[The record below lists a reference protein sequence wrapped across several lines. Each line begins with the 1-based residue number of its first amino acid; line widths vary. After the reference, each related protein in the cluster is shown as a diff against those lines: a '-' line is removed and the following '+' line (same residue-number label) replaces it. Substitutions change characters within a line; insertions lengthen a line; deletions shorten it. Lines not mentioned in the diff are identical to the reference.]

1 MDGKEKNIRRNPRT
15 SALLFAIAG
24 MFTAVIGLFVNQQPA
39 RTMLL
44 IMAAGYVVSAGVQMV
59 LLKTRKSIFKD
70 KTSNPG

>member
-1 MDGKEKNIRRNPRT
+1 MRRNPRT

-39 RTMLL
+39 KMMLL
-44 IMAAGYVVSAGVQMV
+44 IMAGGYVVSAGVQLL
-59 LLKTRKSIFKD
+59 LLKTRKTLFKD

>member
-1 MDGKEKNIRRNPRT
+1 MGNNEKNIRRNPRT

-24 MFTAVIGLFVNQQPA
+24 IFTALIGLFVHQQPA

-44 IMAAGYVVSAGVQMV
+44 IMAAGYVTSAGVQMV
-59 LLKTRKSIFKD
+59 LLKTRKSLFKD